1 MRLFDTH
8 FHFGGEATPLEF
20 MAAVRD
26 DLRLALDKAGAADA
40 GEAEIFVA
48 AMGGDYLESLRA
60 REFCEVIPNSRFAAG
75 VHPHNAEEYLK
86 SPQDFSPLFEDPKL
100 VAVGEL
106 GLDYFYELSDRAAQ
120 CRVFGEFLDLALGR
134 GLPVVVHLRDRDGAF
149 DAYCD
154 GLELL
159 TPFAAKG
166 GRFVVHC
173 YAGNAE
179 YLQRFLELGAYVG
192 VTGMAT
198 FKAAENIREN
208 LRGIPDDRLLIETD
222 SPYLAPVPFRGRE
235 NTPGLVALVAAAVAK
250 VRGMELE
257 ALAALTA
264 SNACNF
270 YHLDEAEAFE

>member
-8 FHFGGEATPLEF
+8 FHFGGEATPVEF
-20 MAAVRD
+20 MAAAATDRRAAFGKLGRD
-26 DLRLALDKAGAADA
+26 GDDA
-40 GEAEIFVA
+40 ELFVV

-60 REFCEVIPNSRFAAG
+60 AEFSHVIGASRFAAG
-75 VHPHNAEEYLK
+75 VHPHNAGEYLA
-86 SPQDFSPLFEDPKL
+86 SPQDFSALFADPRL

-106 GLDYFYELSDRAAQ
+106 GLDYFYEFSDRPAQ
-120 CRVFGEFLDLALGR
+120 KRVFAEFLDTALGR
-134 GLPVVVHLRDRDGAF
+134 GLPAVVHLRDRDGSL
-149 DAYCD
+149 DAYRD

-159 TPFAAKG
+159 EPFAAKG

-179 YLQRFLELGAYVG
+179 YLARFLELGAYVG

-208 LRGIPDDRLLIETD
+208 LRAIPDDRLLIETD

-235 NTPGLVALVAAAVAK
+235 NTPGLLPLVAAAVAT
-250 VRGMELE
+250 VRGTELE
-257 ALAALTA
+257 ALAELTTG
-264 SNACNF
+264 NACAF
-270 YHLDEAEAFE
+270 YRLEPAEVFA